1 MLAWRTAV
9 LALAA
14 LVLLATCIAVRLFL
28 VVLSTHNRP
37 RPPRPTD
44 EASLAVFLGGHTAEM
59 MRLVAHLDWTRF
71 PTRTW
76 IISRGDTLSEHRAL
90 ELERTIASGQFR
102 ILRIPRARKVHQS
115 ILTSPFTT
123 LYSLASCVWHI
134 ALAPLL
140 LLPTA
145 TSPSASSSPPT
156 SPDSSGGQRRQR
168 SRTFADVV
176 LLNGPGSCVPITL
189 AAFLP
194 RLLAL
199 PSPPPRLIYLESLAR
214 TRRLSLS
221 ARLVRP
227 FVDRFFVQWEALR
240 EELLAREGE
249 GEGDRVGEASGEGR
263 GREREREW
271 ETKRWRLTARVECRG
286 WLV

>member
-9 LALAA
+9 LACAA
-14 LVLLATCIAVRLFL
+14 LVLFATAAAIRLFIVL
-28 VVLSTHNRP
+28 VETHHRP
-37 RPPRPTD
+37 RPPRPAD
-44 EASLAVFLGGHTAEM
+44 EASLAVFLGSGGHTAEM
-59 MRLVAHLDWTRF
+59 MRLVAHLDWQRF

-76 IISRGDTLSEHRAL
+76 IISSGDTLSEHKAL

-115 ILTSPFTT
+115 YLTSPWTT

-140 LLPTA
+140 F
-145 TSPSASSSPPT
+145 SSSPPST
-156 SPDSSGGQRRQR
+156 SASSTAPSSSAGGRQPRRR
-168 SRTFADVV
+168 RTFADVV

-189 AAFLP
+189 AAFLL
-194 RLLAL
+194 RLLPLA
-199 PSPPPRLIYLESLAR
+199 SPPPRLIYLESLAR

-227 FVDRFFVQWEALR
+227 FVDRFFVQWDALR
-240 EELLAREGE
+240 DELLVREGE
-249 GEGDRVGEASGEGR
+249 GEG
-263 GREREREW
+263 RERAGR
-271 ETKRWRLTARVECRG
+271 RLRARVECRG